1 MEVIFLNWETIPFTE
16 NYIKQLHKILLKY
29 SDKDERHRGEYKK
42 FPNNVI
48 AFDASGKEL
57 GTIFETTS
65 PFDTIK
71 EMQDLIN
78 WISLYLNNKE
88 DLELHPLILIA
99 IFVIRFLAI
108 HPFSDGNGR
117 LSRALTTLLLLK
129 FGYNFVSYI
138 SFERIIEENKDS
150 YYLALR
156 KTQSTLKLDVV
167 EWDYWLMF
175 FLQSI
180 LKLKK
185 RLNNKIR
192 DEIDRFSKLP
202 KSTEFI
208 LELIIKT
215 GKVTMSEILLSTN
228 DKRSTVKLKLNELI
242 ERKLIV
248 RHGKGRGVWYS
259 RS

>member
-1 MEVIFLNWETIPFTE
+1 
-16 NYIKQLHKILLKY
+16 
-29 SDKDERHRGEYKK
+29 
-42 FPNNVI
+42 
-48 AFDASGKEL
+48 
-57 GTIFETTS
+57 
-65 PFDTIK
+65 
-71 EMQDLIN
+71 MQDLIN
-78 WISLYLNNKE
+78 WISLYLNNKD

-208 LELIIKT
+208 LELITKT
-215 GKVTMSEILLSTN
+215 GKVTMNEILLSTK

-259 RS
+259 RVG